1 MYFFSGFHHIL
12 CGDTLIEVRSMAAGT
27 PLKNFLED
35 SPCLSGWLLD
45 LWSVG
50 CQQKHAFKSCQ
61 VSNTLSWIHRQD
73 PDMGGSQCQPSHV
86 LGPRTFALGGG
97 QIERLVDW
105 RSRIYSAILMCF
117 GCKTAGVETNFSAN
131 AWLLRVYGHMVVK
144 HGFFQSDPHNGNWLL
159 DCKGGSLCEI
169 RLGRS
174 NELLKYET
182 FWYKNMCRYTVSVYV
197 DTYHSFYTH
206 ISQRRAYK
214 WRNLGLKV
222 HSWITR
228 AILPFETSRSICP

>member
-1 MYFFSGFHHIL
+1 MSDFWI
-12 CGDTLIEVRSMAAGT
+12 
-27 PLKNFLED
+27 
-35 SPCLSGWLLD
+35 
-45 LWSVG
+45 
-50 CQQKHAFKSCQ
+50 FKSCQ

-73 PDMGGSQCQPSHV
+73 PDMGGSQYQPSHV
-86 LGPRTFALGGG
+86 LRPRTFALGGG

-117 GCKTAGVETNFSAN
+117 GCKTAGVETNFSAD

-182 FWYKNMCRYTVSVYV
+182 FLYKNMCRYTISV
-197 DTYHSFYTH
+197 
-206 ISQRRAYK
+206 
-214 WRNLGLKV
+214 
-222 HSWITR
+222 
-228 AILPFETSRSICP
+228 

>member
-1 MYFFSGFHHIL
+1 MIRGVSSKRILMKKQVAFHSSSFECIFFSGRFHHIL

-61 VSNTLSWIHRQD
+61 VSNTLSSRYGRKPVSTIPCSWTSDIRFRWWAD
-73 PDMGGSQCQPSHV
+73 
-86 LGPRTFALGGG
+86 RTLGGLEVSNLLRDFDVLWL
-97 QIERLVDW
+97 QNSW
-105 RSRIYSAILMCF
+105 
-117 GCKTAGVETNFSAN
+117 VETNFSAD
-131 AWLLRVYGHMVVK
+131 AWQLRVYGHMVVK

-159 DCKGGSLCEI
+159 DCKRGSLCEI

-182 FWYKNMCRYTVSVYV
+182 F
-197 DTYHSFYTH
+197 
-206 ISQRRAYK
+206 
-214 WRNLGLKV
+214 L
-222 HSWITR
+222 
-228 AILPFETSRSICP
+228 

>member
-73 PDMGGSQCQPSHV
+73 PDMGGSQRQPSHV

-117 GCKTAGVETNFSAN
+117 GCKTAGWRPNFSAD

-182 FWYKNMCRYTVSVYV
+182 SLYKKMCRYTVSVYYRYIQQFKV
-197 DTYHSFYTH
+197 YTH
-206 ISQRRAYK
+206 THTHKPKKS
-214 WRNLGLKV
+214 L
-222 HSWITR
+222 
-228 AILPFETSRSICP
+228 